1 VHGLGAAPT
10 SFPEVVGCGAGGAL
24 AAGGERARG
33 ARLRLLLLV
42 LLLLR
47 RHLPPLSSPL
57 QEQIRI
63 SSFLP
68 RHSCSDSV
76 SSPRKIKS
84 LRTPEGTG
92 DKGGRKVDA
101 DRTRERG
108 RERRGERK
116 SLCAG
121 REPGGRKRWAGTE
134 MEVGGVAGF
143 WMRRHP
149 RRARHPPSYGR
160 GRGSVAQRGTIHA
173 STASDGDLLNA
184 YLRVHP
190 SDQAHLS
197 LPNHAPR
204 LLVATKLSY
213 NRVKAT

>member
-1 VHGLGAAPT
+1 M
-10 SFPEVVGCGAGGAL
+10 
-24 AAGGERARG
+24 
-33 ARLRLLLLV
+33 
-42 LLLLR
+42 
-47 RHLPPLSSPL
+47 
-57 QEQIRI
+57 QI
-63 SSFLP
+63 
-68 RHSCSDSV
+68 
-76 SSPRKIKS
+76 
-84 LRTPEGTG
+84 
-92 DKGGRKVDA
+92 
-101 DRTRERG
+101 G
-108 RERRGERK
+108 REREDERGEER
-116 SLCAG
+116 
-121 REPGGRKRWAGTE
+121 REKESVCGTGTGGQKTWAGTE

-160 GRGSVAQRGTIHA
+160 DRGSVAQRGTIHA

-204 LLVATKLSY
+204 LLAATKLTY

>member
-1 VHGLGAAPT
+1 LGAAPT

-68 RHSCSDSV
+68 RHSCSDSA

-108 RERRGERK
+108 RERRGEE
-116 SLCAG
+116 
-121 REPGGRKRWAGTE
+121 RERVCVRNGNGGTE
-134 MEVGGVAGF
+134 EVGGDRNGGRWGCGVLDETPSPPCTAPTILRPGPGK
-143 WMRRHP
+143 RGA
-149 RRARHPPSYGR
+149 ARHH
-160 GRGSVAQRGTIHA
+160 T
-173 STASDGDLLNA
+173 
-184 YLRVHP
+184 
-190 SDQAHLS
+190 
-197 LPNHAPR
+197 R
-204 LLVATKLSY
+204 LH
-213 NRVKAT
+213 RI